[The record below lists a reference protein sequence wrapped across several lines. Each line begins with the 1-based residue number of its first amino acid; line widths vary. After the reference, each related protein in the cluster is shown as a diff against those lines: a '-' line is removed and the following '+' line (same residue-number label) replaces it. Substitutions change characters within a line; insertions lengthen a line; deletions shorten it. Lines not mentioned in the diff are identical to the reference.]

1 MELMINGKS
10 EAVDGPATLKELVSL
25 KNLPE
30 QQVVIELNGELI
42 PRDSWGE
49 TRLQAEAVIEI
60 LRFVGGG

>member
-10 EAVDGPATLKELVSL
+10 EAVDGPATLKELVAL

-30 QQVVIELNGELI
+30 QQVVVELNGELI
-42 PRDSWGE
+42 PRDRWGA
-49 TRLQAEAVIEI
+49 TRLQAEDAIEI